1 MHLDAIVVYLL
12 YISRTSCN
20 KNATVL
26 PNKSM
31 LGYENKQIKRWKSCQ
46 NITSYDFKSS
56 KIKPDPTEV
65 TTVKYVQN
73 CCRGF

>member
-12 YISRTSCN
+12 YISPTSCN
-20 KNATVL
+20 NNATVL

-31 LGYENKQIKRWKSCQ
+31 FGCENKQLKRWKNCQ
-46 NITSYDFKSS
+46 NITSYDFNSS

-65 TTVKYVQN
+65 TTVK
-73 CCRGF
+73 